1 MRAMPIAG
9 SRTEANLQVALA
21 GEADANRRYL
31 AYGIQALNEGRPDI
45 AQLFFEAAGAETI
58 HALAH
63 LKVMGVV
70 RSTRENLQTAATG
83 EMLEIDVILPR
94 MIREAEEDGRP
105 DAAASFKLALD
116 RERHHRDMFRQAL
129 AAFESSSAAPPT
141 IAMTAAAGVPPVMTT
156 PGAPG
161 TPRVTV
167 TPVTPVTG
175 ARAGTAAGPL
185 RVDGRSHMSELA
197 TEPGRIERL
206 GSIREVVFGA
216 QDGLVS
222 TFAVVAG
229 LAAAGVGN
237 LVVLL
242 GGAVSA
248 MAGVLSMSIGTF
260 LASRAQRQLYETEL
274 ARERREIRDH
284 PGEEIAELIAALH
297 ARGMARPDA
306 AEVARRIGRHPDIL
320 LSTLAIFELGLAPQR
335 LGTPVRDALVM
346 AVAFG
351 VASAVP
357 LVPFLFGPALPAL
370 ALSAVLTFAALFL
383 VGVLKARVAGV
394 SALRSGLEVAVL
406 AAASGL
412 LSFGLGRLASVVL
425 GVDIGG

>member
-1 MRAMPIAG
+1 MRAMPMTG
-9 SRTEANLQVALA
+9 SRTDANLQVALA

-31 AYGIQALNEGRPDI
+31 AYGIQALNENRPDI

-63 LKVMGVV
+63 LKTMGVI

-94 MIREAEEDGRP
+94 MIREADDDGRP
-105 DAAASFKLALD
+105 DAAASFRLALD

-129 AAFESSSAAPPT
+129 AAFDTDGAQPATASPAAPS
-141 IAMTAAAGVPPVMTT
+141 VPVSMT

-167 TPVTPVTG
+167 TPVTPV
-175 ARAGTAAGPL
+175 AGTRAATAGQS

-206 GSIREVVFGA
+206 ASIREVVFGA

-274 ARERREIRDH
+274 ARERGEIRDH

-297 ARGMARPDA
+297 GRGMSRPDA
-306 AEVARRIGRHPDIL
+306 AEVARRIARHPDIL
-320 LSTLAIFELGLAPQR
+320 LSALAIFELGLAPQR

-351 VASAVP
+351 VAAAVP
-357 LVPFLFGPALPAL
+357 LVPFVFGPALPAL
-370 ALSAVLTFAALFL
+370 ALSAVLTLAALFL

-394 SALRSGLEVAVL
+394 SPLRSGLEVAML

-412 LSFGLGRLASVVL
+412 VSFGLGRLASVVL
-425 GVDIGG
+425 GVDIGGG

>member
-1 MRAMPIAG
+1 MRAMPSTGA
-9 SRTEANLQVALA
+9 RTDANLQVALA

-31 AYGIQALNEGRPDI
+31 AYGIQALNEGRADI

-63 LKVMGVV
+63 LKTMGVV

-83 EMLEIDVILPR
+83 EMLEIDVVLPR
-94 MIREAEEDGRP
+94 MIREADEDGRP
-105 DAAASFKLALD
+105 DAAASFRLALE
-116 RERHHRDMFRQAL
+116 RERHHRDMFRHAL
-129 AAFESSSAAPPT
+129 ASFDPLSAPPPIASAAAPVTAPP
-141 IAMTAAAGVPPVMTT
+141 AVT

-167 TPVTPVTG
+167 TPVSPV
-175 ARAGTAAGPL
+175 ARAATAAGPP

-206 GSIREVVFGA
+206 ASIREVVFGA

-248 MAGVLSMSIGTF
+248 VAGVLSMSIGTF

-274 ARERREIRDH
+274 ARERREIGEH

-297 ARGMARPDA
+297 GRGMSRPDA
-306 AEVARRIGRHPDIL
+306 AEVARRIGRHPEIL
-320 LSTLAIFELGLAPQR
+320 LSALAIFELGLAPQR
-335 LGTPVRDALVM
+335 LGAPVRDALVM

-351 VASAVP
+351 TAASVP

-370 ALSAVLTFAALFL
+370 ALSAALTLAALFL

-394 SALRSGLEVAVL
+394 SPLRSGLEVAVL

-412 LSFGLGRLASVVL
+412 LSFGLGRLASVLL
-425 GVDIGG
+425 GVDIGGG